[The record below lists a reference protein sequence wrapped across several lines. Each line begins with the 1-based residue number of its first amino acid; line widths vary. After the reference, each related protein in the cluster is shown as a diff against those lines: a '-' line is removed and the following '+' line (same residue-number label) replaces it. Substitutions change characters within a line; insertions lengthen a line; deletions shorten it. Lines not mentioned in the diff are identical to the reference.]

1 MGTIVSGR
9 GVAHAW
15 IDSWNR
21 HDSAAVAA
29 NLTEQGTY
37 ADPATGGPQGRGDL
51 AAYAEVYFE
60 AFPDLRF
67 EIVRIVD
74 GGGAVVV
81 QWVVRGTFTGRL
93 GELQP
98 NGALITVPG
107 VDVVVVDGDHIVSVE
122 AYWDQLAFHEQV
134 AREEEG

>member
-81 QWVVRGTFTGRL
+81 QWWCGARSPVGWVSSSPTVRSSPCPAWML
-93 GELQP
+93 SSS
-98 NGALITVPG
+98 TVTT
-107 VDVVVVDGDHIVSVE
+107 
-122 AYWDQLAFHEQV
+122 
-134 AREEEG
+134 